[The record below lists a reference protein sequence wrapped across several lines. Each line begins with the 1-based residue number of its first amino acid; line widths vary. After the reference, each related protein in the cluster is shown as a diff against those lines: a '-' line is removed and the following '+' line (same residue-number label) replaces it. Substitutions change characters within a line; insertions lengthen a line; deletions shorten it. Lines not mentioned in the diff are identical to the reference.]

1 METLSLTNEK
11 ILEINYIF
19 ALDRPKQKSSQPQ
32 DEWIS
37 VIKSLGDNTSGTY
50 VAGFFNGDVKL
61 YDG

>member
-37 VIKSLGDNTSGTY
+37 VIKSLGNNNAETY